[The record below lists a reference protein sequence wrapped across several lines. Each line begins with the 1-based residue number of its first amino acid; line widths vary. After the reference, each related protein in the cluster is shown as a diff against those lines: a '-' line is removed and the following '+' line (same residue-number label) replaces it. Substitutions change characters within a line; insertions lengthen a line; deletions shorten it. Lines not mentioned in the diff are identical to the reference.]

1 MSSKQLFRCSLL
13 GAAFA
18 ASALLESGRVHAEQR
33 ELGRSEA
40 RSWSDSVQQAVAVGS
55 YLPLTLAPDVGA
67 NSALGTVQTGYD
79 GARDQATLRSF
90 AQATVY
96 GPLALRLGV
105 ASSSAGR
112 LAPSAGGRVQ
122 LLNQLDHGLSLAGSV
137 FYKTEGFTELEGEIE
152 GVLSAARR
160 FNAWLLLSSIAYGQ
174 DPEGHERDAELTLA
188 CLVEL
193 SRLVHVGLDA
203 RGRLDLGSQRDT
215 LRAAGEPVSDFQAGP
230 VLSLALGPLALSAQA
245 GVSGLR
251 DVAQNSRWLRCR
263 RRARECILKTS
274 CPQVGRIRSSFG
286 ATR

>member
-1 MSSKQLFRCSLL
+1 MSSRRLLRCSLL

-18 ASALLESGRVHAEQR
+18 SYALLGSGSAHAEQQELARR
-33 ELGRSEA
+33 EA
-40 RSWSDSVQQAVAVGS
+40 QSWTDTVQHAVAAGS
-55 YLPLTLAPDVGA
+55 YLPLSLAPDVRT
-67 NSALGTVQTGYD
+67 NSALGSVQTGYD
-79 GARDQATLRSF
+79 GARNQATLRSF

-96 GPLALRLGV
+96 GPLAFRLGV
-105 ASSSAGR
+105 ASGSAGR
-112 LAPSAGGRVQ
+112 LSPSAGARVQ

-193 SRLVHVGLDA
+193 SRVAHVGLDA
-203 RGRLDLGSQRDT
+203 RGRLDLGSRRDT

-251 DVAQNSRWLRCR
+251 DVNQTNH
-263 RRARECILKTS
+263 
-274 CPQVGRIRSSFG
+274 VGFIAVAGLGSAF
-286 ATR
+286 